1 MRRFAFS
8 LARELGWPVGRLLK
22 SMSAREFSEWMA
34 FAQIENEETQQRTL
48 ANRAESGLQG
58 IKAARAAR
66 QRR

>member
-1 MRRFAFS
+1 M
-8 LARELGWPVGRLLK
+8 GRLLK
-22 SMSAREFSEWMA
+22 SMSSREFSEWMA

-66 QRR
+66 QKR